1 VEVSASMKV
10 QRLYDSGT
18 VGSPEGRLAFFGDSE
33 KPETIRL
40 QLDLGSRT
48 ILVEVNAAEFVL
60 ASNAFRERIR

>member
-48 ILVEVNAAEFVL
+48 I
-60 ASNAFRERIR
+60 S